1 MNFLGDG
8 VGRIFFEMV
17 VTFFA
22 AVFVVRMMGNR
33 AVGQMSP
40 FDFVIMVGIGDVL
53 ANVAMDREQTIW
65 HGLEALLAL
74 LVLQQALSYLALKN
88 KTLRKWFE
96 GTPVTLIENGRIVK
110 ENLVK
115 TRFNFDDLRQELHK
129 QGMDFAN
136 LKDIKL
142 ARIESCGDFSIEK
155 RPEIEPLTRED
166 LQNLFTDM
174 YRNPLSPLG
183 QQVVR
188 LDRVIQDLE
197 LVMPHLKQQA
207 APPPRSSPPPAGSGA
222 ETKTLQ

>member
-1 MNFLGDG
+1 MNFLGSD
-8 VGRIFFEMV
+8 VGRIFLEMV
-17 VTFFA
+17 IIFFA
-22 AVFVVRMMGNR
+22 AVFVVRIMGNR

-74 LVLQQALSYLALKN
+74 LVLQQLLAYLALKN
-88 KTLRKWFE
+88 TTLRKWFE
-96 GTPVTLIENGRIVK
+96 GTPVTLIENGRIIR

-129 QGMDFAN
+129 QGMDLAN

-142 ARIESCGDFSIEK
+142 ARIESCGDFSIVKQAEV
-155 RPEIEPLTRED
+155 EPLTRED
-166 LQNLFTDM
+166 LQNFFADM

-188 LDRVIQDLE
+188 LDKVIQDLE
-197 LVMPHLKQQA
+197 QVLPYLKQQMDRQ
-207 APPPRSSPPPAGSGA
+207 PDSSPPMPGEAG
-222 ETKTLQ
+222 TKTLQ